1 MKTKNFYLDE
11 IKDFIKYDDS
21 PTEFDFVKTM
31 ATINEFL
38 ETQKIECVFKSINIY
53 NKNIILDFKTYN
65 QRKIIENLF
74 NEYGFV
80 TKTEANGLYTKN
92 TGFWI
97 TGVKEWK

>member
-21 PTEFDFVKTM
+21 PTEFDFVKVMTI
-31 ATINEFL
+31 INEFL
-38 ETQKIECVFKSINIY
+38 ETQKTKCVFKNINVY

-65 QRKIIENLF
+65 QRKIIENIL

-80 TKTEANGLYTKN
+80 TKTEANDLYSKN

-97 TGVKEWK
+97 VGVKE

>member
-38 ETQKIECVFKSINIY
+38 ETQKIKCVFKDINIY

-65 QRKIIENLF
+65 QRKIIENIL

-80 TKTEANGLYTKN
+80 TKTEANGLYSKN

-97 TGVKEWK
+97 VGVKE